1 MALRK
6 LPRHYAGF
14 VMPFILS
21 LMMSCL
27 VTGISVL
34 RTEGLSPH
42 FLHLWMS
49 AWGLSWVVAF
59 PVLLVVL
66 PFVRRVVRLLV
77 EE

>member
-1 MALRK
+1 MAFRK
-6 LPRHYAGF
+6 LPARYAGL

-34 RTEGLSPH
+34 RTQGLSPD
-42 FLHLWMS
+42 FPHLWMS